1 MHGIFVAMQWK
12 CFLLLSRSFFTV
24 RSSYSLPLQAGLLM
38 LLLATKPLV
47 VTAADAPV
55 VIVEST
61 ATGLQQELAGKQKYF
76 EAQPAELYTLIDTVL
91 LPSFDVEYSA
101 KQVLGRTHW
110 TAASETQR
118 ERFTAAFYNFLIKTY
133 AKVVLN
139 FDQDNMSV
147 KQEPSY
153 SKDGSKA
160 LVRTQILLDGG
171 DSLLINYAMRETPG
185 GWRIYDMRVDGVSYI
200 QNYRSQF
207 DAEITA
213 NGIEAVIQRLEAD
226 AAAAEVAS
234 EESDAAESS
243 T

>member
-1 MHGIFVAMQWK
+1 M
-12 CFLLLSRSFFTV
+12 

-38 LLLATKPLV
+38 LLLVTKPLV

-55 VIVEST
+55 LIVEST
-61 ATGLQQELAGKQKYF
+61 ATALQVELAGKQKYF
-76 EAQPAELYTLIDTVL
+76 EEHPVELYTLIDMVL

-110 TAASETQR
+110 TASSETQH
-118 ERFTAAFYNFLIKTY
+118 ERFIAAFYNFLIKTY
-133 AKVVLN
+133 AKAILN

-147 KQEPSY
+147 QQEASY
-153 SKDGSKA
+153 SKNGSKA

-171 DSLLINYAMRETPG
+171 DSLLINYAMRETPA

-213 NGIEAVIQRLEAD
+213 NGIESVIQRLEAD
-226 AAAAEVAS
+226 AAAAENAS
-234 EESDAAESS
+234 EEGSAAEA
-243 T
+243 TT

>member
-1 MHGIFVAMQWK
+1 
-12 CFLLLSRSFFTV
+12 V

-38 LLLATKPLV
+38 LLLVTKPLV

-55 VIVEST
+55 LIVEST
-61 ATGLQQELAGKQKYF
+61 ATALQVELAGKQKYF
-76 EAQPAELYTLIDTVL
+76 EEHPVELYTLIDTVL

-110 TAASETQR
+110 TASSETQH
-118 ERFTAAFYNFLIKTY
+118 ERFIAAFYNFLIKTY
-133 AKVVLN
+133 AKAILN
-139 FDQDNMSV
+139 FDQDNMSI
-147 KQEPSY
+147 KQEASY

-171 DSLLINYAMRETPG
+171 DSLLINYAMRETPA

-213 NGIEAVIQRLEAD
+213 NGIESVIQRLEAD
-226 AAAAEVAS
+226 AAAAENAS
-234 EESDAAESS
+234 EEGSAAEA
-243 T
+243 TT

>member
-1 MHGIFVAMQWK
+1 MHGIFVAMQRK
-12 CFLLLSRSFFTV
+12 CFLLLSRSFRTV

-38 LLLATKPLV
+38 LLLVTKPLV

-55 VIVEST
+55 LIVEST
-61 ATGLQQELAGKQKYF
+61 ATALQVELAGKQKYF
-76 EAQPAELYTLIDTVL
+76 EEHPVELYTLIDTVL

-110 TAASETQR
+110 TASSETQH
-118 ERFTAAFYNFLIKTY
+118 ERFIAAFYNFLIKTY
-133 AKVVLN
+133 AKAILN
-139 FDQDNMSV
+139 FDQDNMSI
-147 KQEPSY
+147 KQEASY

-171 DSLLINYAMRETPG
+171 DSLLINYAMRETPA

-213 NGIEAVIQRLEAD
+213 NGIESVIQRLEAD
-226 AAAAEVAS
+226 AAAAENAS
-234 EESDAAESS
+234 EEGSAAEA
-243 T
+243 TT